1 VEQQFDISKL
11 TEETPKE
18 PSLESLSLQIVNCLL
33 VTEFQQ
39 IGHREK
45 ENDQQG
51 S

>member
-1 VEQQFDISKL
+1 VEQRFDISTR

-18 PSLESLSLQIVNCLL
+18 PSLEPLSLQILTSL
-33 VTEFQQ
+33 MVTEFQQ

-51 S
+51 W